1 MGSIQNKIY
10 SAPGAHQLFVY
21 PGQYISGRGLPETW
35 AIIKKNTK

>member
-21 PGQYISGRGLPETW
+21 AGQYISGRGLPETW
-35 AIIKKNTK
+35 AIV